1 MGESPL
7 HPPFL
12 VRFAL
17 LPILLGVEW
26 TLLSAFVNTG
36 RGGIAIGRFLVGFIV
51 LFAVLGFSSASGL
64 FAAYREPFRI
74 RWLLLTSHFL
84 PLAVFTWISLSPFTG
99 IWVSSLWYLSGALA
113 ILLPILAFVP
123 VSLLLSLLRATGNA
137 WLYAAA
143 GGVAALYAVP
153 FAVPLWSSLRWQF
166 LTGLTFSLVKT
177 MLSLILPV
185 VIADRPSLTIGTP
198 SFNATIGDPCA
209 GTEGLA
215 MMLVFSTAWLCFS
228 RKRIRFPHA
237 LLLIPAGLFVM
248 YVMNAVRIVALLLIG
263 IAGAPAVAV
272 GGFHSQAGWICFA
285 AVTLAFVAICDRWR
299 WLERVAPGVSVGRVA
314 ASEWNPTAVYLMPFL
329 AIVAASL
336 VSHAASAQFEWLYPL
351 RFLTASLVIWA
362 LRSHYATFRWRAGW
376 PAFAVG
382 TLVFVLWIAVDR
394 FAGPSPSTPM
404 PRELAGLSP
413 IARFAWIAVRVL
425 AAVTTVPFAE
435 ELAFRGF
442 LIRRFVSADFE
453 SLPWQRFT
461 RLGLAA
467 SSLAFGVL
475 HGERWIAGTLAGLLY
490 AWAMLRKGSIGDAV
504 AAHAITNAWLAGY
517 VLCFDR
523 WNFW

>member
-1 MGESPL
+1 LRLLP
-7 HPPFL
+7 
-12 VRFAL
+12 RFAL

-26 TLLSAFVNTG
+26 ALLSAFVNTG
-36 RGGIAIGRFLVGFIV
+36 RGGTAIGRFLVGFLV
-51 LFAVLGFSSASGL
+51 LFAAFGFSSASRL
-64 FAAYREPFRI
+64 FAGFEKPFRI
-74 RWLLLTSHFL
+74 RWFVLSSHFL
-84 PLAVFTWISLSPFTG
+84 PLAVFTWISLSSLTG
-99 IWVSSLWYLSGALA
+99 VWISALWYVSGALA
-113 ILLPILAFVP
+113 ILLPVFAFIP
-123 VSLLLSLLRATGNA
+123 ASLPFELLRVTGNA
-137 WLYAAA
+137 WAYAVA
-143 GGVAALYAVP
+143 GGLAALYVAP
-153 FAVPLWSSLRWQF
+153 YAVPLWSSMRWQF
-166 LTGLTFSLVKT
+166 LTGMTFSLVKA

-185 VIADRPSLTIGTP
+185 VIADRSSLTIGTP
-198 SFNATIGDPCA
+198 GFNETIGDPCA
-209 GTEGLA
+209 GIEGLA
-215 MMLVFSTAWLCFS
+215 MMLVFSVAWLSFS

-272 GGFHSQAGWICFA
+272 GGFHSQAGWISFA

-299 WLERVAPGVSVGRVA
+299 WLEKAAPEASAGTVA
-314 ASEWNPTAVYLMPFL
+314 ASKWNPTAVYLMPFL
-329 AIVAASL
+329 AIMAASL
-336 VSHAASAQFEWLYPL
+336 VTHAASAHFEWLYPL
-351 RFLTASLVIWA
+351 RFLTAVLVIWG
-362 LRSHYATFRWRAGW
+362 LRAHYASLRWRAGW
-376 PAFAVG
+376 PAVAVG

-404 PRELAGLSP
+404 PQELAGASP

-461 RLGLAA
+461 WLGVAA
-467 SSLAFGVL
+467 SSLAFGLL

-490 AWAMLRKGSIGDAV
+490 AWAMLRKGSIADAV
-504 AAHAITNAWLAGY
+504 GAHAITNAWLAGY